1 MEEIAMN
8 LKTLA
13 CTLLIA
19 VPAVMQA
26 QTVTYSL
33 PQTVVTVEVDAVQE
47 SFFAG
52 PYAPFA
58 KKYLGIEV
66 RQQDANR
73 SYVKEVRLVTRVEG
87 DPAARFSTDIK
98 GAEERFLALTSQ
110 GLVSF
115 QDKLEAGDLIWRF
128 NPQPEA
134 DFGSKGMTSTTR
146 TEVRTTWKEIQTDT
160 AFTRVPVEET
170 YQVEKTPEMKA
181 KEAADLILKAR
192 QERFNISTGN
202 TDATFSGEALGAA
215 LAELDR
221 VEKEYLT
228 LFTGYTVSRE
238 QSGSF
243 DIVPSATARKQ
254 QYPAFRLSGRDGL
267 VTEGP
272 GTIYNLEFEPVE
284 VSDGQ
289 SAAKDSKNMVH
300 YRIPAVCNV
309 RLTSGGKTLFGSR
322 LPVYQL
328 GRESLYPLK

>member
-1 MEEIAMN
+1 MN
-8 LKTLA
+8 PKLLA
-13 CTLLIA
+13 CTLLVA
-19 VPAVMQA
+19 AASVMQA

-58 KKYLGIEV
+58 KKFLGIEV
-66 RQQDANR
+66 RQTDATR
-73 SYVKEVRLVTRVEG
+73 SYVKEVRLITRTEG

-98 GAEERFLALTSQ
+98 GAEDRFLALTSQ

-134 DFGSKGMTSTTR
+134 DFGSKGMTSATR
-146 TEVRTTWKEIQTDT
+146 SEVRTTWKEVQTDT
-160 AFTRVPVEET
+160 AFTRIPVEET

-215 LAELDR
+215 IAELDR

-243 DIVPSATARKQ
+243 DIVPSGSTRR
-254 QYPAFRLSGRDGL
+254 YTAFRLNGKEGIVTDG
-267 VTEGP
+267 T
-272 GTIYNLEFEPVE
+272 GTVYSLEFSPEE
-284 VSDGQ
+284 VSDPQ
-289 SAAKDSKNMVH
+289 TALRDTKNVVH

-309 RLTSGGKTLFGSR
+309 RLTTGGRTLFESR
-322 LPVYQL
+322 IPVYQL
-328 GRESLYPLK
+328 GLEVLYPLK